1 MALLGPCCAVLRR
14 PLLPSW
20 PPISCRR
27 VPPAFQCNLLR
38 YAPGAC
44 PRNHPPCPTTRSD
57 LSGNELRGR
66 LPGRW
71 ARLDSL
77 ERLRLDANALT
88 GPLPA
93 WWNTMESIQHL

>member
-1 MALLGPCCAVLRR
+1 MQFALTLCHRTSSSR
-14 PLLPSW
+14 LLSA
-20 PPISCRR
+20 SC
-27 VPPAFQCNLLR
+27 
-38 YAPGAC
+38 
-44 PRNHPPCPTTRSD
+44 SD

-93 WWNTMESIQHL
+93 AWNTMEGIQHL